1 MIWAVETED
10 VGRRYGDAWALR
22 EVSLQVPTGSVVALV
37 GANGAGKSTLLHLL
51 VGLLRPTE
59 GSVAVLGMEATD
71 SPSFLSRVGFV
82 AQDCPLF
89 GDFTVSE
96 LMHMG
101 RALNPSWD
109 DAAVRD
115 RLHQV
120 RVPFDRRARQL
131 SGGQRA
137 QVALAL
143 AVGKRPELLVLDEPL
158 SSLDPLA
165 RRAFLQTLIAAA
177 ATSEMT
183 VVLSSHMISDLE
195 RVCDFLV
202 IVADG
207 RLRLA
212 GDLETILGEHQWVTG
227 SPEALKRL
235 AARSLVIGPSR
246 EPRRGSSAGAIGCG
260 SDRSRALAQ
269 SRDARGPRVGL
280 PRSRPSPTVH
290 PTRRGVTR
298 GCCG

>member
-1 MIWAVETED
+1 
-10 VGRRYGDAWALR
+10 
-22 EVSLQVPTGSVVALV
+22 
-37 GANGAGKSTLLHLL
+37 
-51 VGLLRPTE
+51 
-59 GSVAVLGMEATD
+59 MEPTD
-71 SPSFLSRVGFV
+71 SPSFLARVGFV

-109 DAAVRD
+109 DATVRD
-115 RLHQV
+115 RLQEV
-120 RVPFDRRARQL
+120 RVPFNRRARQL

-207 RLRLA
+207 RLRLG
-212 GDLETILGEHQWVTG
+212 GDLETLLGEHQWVTG

-246 EPRRGSSAGAIGCG
+246 GRVAGRLLVRSDAALIDPTLSPGRVTLEDLVLAYLEPG
-260 SDRSRALAQ
+260 Q
-269 SRDARGPRVGL
+269 SEPLTHLVE
-280 PRSRPSPTVH
+280 V
-290 PTRRGVTR
+290 
-298 GCCG
+298 